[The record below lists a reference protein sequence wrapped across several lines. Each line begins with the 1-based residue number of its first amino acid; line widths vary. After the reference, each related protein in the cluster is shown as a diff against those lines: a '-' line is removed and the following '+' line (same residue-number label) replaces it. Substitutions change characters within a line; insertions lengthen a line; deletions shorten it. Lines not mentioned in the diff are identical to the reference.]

1 MTTVVELD
9 VPADRLGLARTFDH
23 VPAFEFQIGAIIGDA
38 PPLVRV
44 SGSDR
49 QTIERSLEADPSV
62 DVVANVSVGADE
74 SGRSRPTRP
83 FWVFRLEFTGGLELF
98 QRLVT
103 DADGAVLSA
112 RGREGSWSLQL
123 LFHDRES
130 VSTCYDLFEQY
141 EFDVEVTRL
150 TGMDDLERVQT
161 PLTETQYETICTA
174 HDLGYFDVPRAIT
187 LEELAT
193 ELDVSHQALSERLR
207 RSQAALISAELSG
220 GLASSAIDP

>member
-9 VPADRLGLARTFDH
+9 VPAGRLGLARTFDH
-23 VPAFEFQIGAIIGDA
+23 VPAFGFQIGAIIGDA

-49 QTIERSLEADPSV
+49 QSIERSLEDDPSV
-62 DVVANVSVGADE
+62 DVLATVSVSADE
-74 SGRSRPTRP
+74 STRSESTGP

-98 QRLVT
+98 QRLVAS
-103 DADGAVLSA
+103 ADGAVLSA
-112 RGREGSWSLQL
+112 RGREGIWSLQL

-130 VSTCYDLFEQY
+130 VSTCYDLFERY

-187 LEELAT
+187 LEELAA

-220 GLASSAIDP
+220 GLDSSPIDP